1 MEVVW
6 KYIIIMLKDSLKY
19 FQGGCIWAAGITVVV
34 LAGMLIWRFAL
45 HKKVGTVEWFR
56 LLPLFFLIVYIYCVL
71 QLTVFSR
78 KPGNYGGIDMRFLA
92 KWDEWYGEKAYL
104 ISNIIMFLPLGI
116 LLPMM
121 AKWTKHIILSL
132 PVAALCSV
140 GIEVVQL
147 KYQLGFCQLDDVV
160 ANSVGFLIGFLVFLI
175 LYDVYQVVV
184 FLYHRIILLIQKEGF
199 EKS

>member
-1 MEVVW
+1 
-6 KYIIIMLKDSLKY
+6 
-19 FQGGCIWAAGITVVV
+19 
-34 LAGMLIWRFAL
+34 MLIWRFAL

-160 ANSVGFLIGFLVFLI
+160 ANSVEFLIGFLVFLI